1 MKERGDKEE
10 AEKEEVSG
18 QKVPL
23 DGVIGDAVGVQA
35 DGVVQAGAGLDLPRG
50 GLRDQ
55 GLQKSAGSV
64 KKRVREMKSGG
75 RWVVRIERL

>member
-35 DGVVQAGAGLDLPRG
+35 DGEKRIIPVWCRSCAIGVRKGKGFG
-50 GLRDQ
+50 GF
-55 GLQKSAGSV
+55 GFY
-64 KKRVREMKSGG
+64 
-75 RWVVRIERL
+75 

>member
-35 DGVVQAGAGLDLPRG
+35 DGGSKIRSPPRWQTSIIFCGAWGRADLDQNR
-50 GLRDQ
+50 
-55 GLQKSAGSV
+55 LQDFV
-64 KKRVREMKSGG
+64 
-75 RWVVRIERL
+75 

>member
-1 MKERGDKEE
+1 MKERGDEEE

-35 DGVVQAGAGLDLPRG
+35 DGGSKIRSPPRW
-50 GLRDQ
+50 Q
-55 GLQKSAGSV
+55 TS
-64 KKRVREMKSGG
+64 
-75 RWVVRIERL
+75 IIF